1 MKQKIYEPKFGEM
14 SFRMAIN
21 RDIVA
26 DVFDKFNDYY
36 ADYIGLVEIVNRKN
50 AENVEETNG
59 LAFAE
64 QVLRSG
70 KSRMLIDNDD
80 IVEEIARYA
89 LPKMIEA
96 VGDISHNEAKTKANE
111 IFAYAAENDAIM
123 LLSTKIGDI
132 IMEGFTT
139 TRAEEKPKITLT
151 ME

>member
-26 DVFDKFNDYY
+26 DVFDKFSDYY
-36 ADYIGLVEIVNRKN
+36 ADYIGVCGSANKDDLKN
-50 AENVEETNG
+50 LEAADG
-59 LAFAE
+59 MAMAE
-64 QVLRSG
+64 QIVRGG
-70 KSRMLIDNDD
+70 KSQFIIARDD
-80 IVEEIARYA
+80 VEEEIARYA

-132 IMEGFTT
+132 IMEGFTS

>member
-1 MKQKIYEPKFGEM
+1 MKQKLYQPKFGEM

-26 DVFDKFNDYY
+26 DVFDKYSNYY
-36 ADYIGLVEIVNRKN
+36 ASYIGVFGMASKDDL
-50 AENVEETNG
+50 ENLEASDG
-59 LAFAE
+59 IAMAE
-64 QVLRSG
+64 QIVRGG
-70 KSRMLIDNDD
+70 KSQFIIARDD
-80 IVEEIARYA
+80 VEEEIARYA

-96 VGDISHNEAKTKANE
+96 AENISYNEAKIRANE
-111 IFAYAAENDAIM
+111 IFAYAAENDAVM
-123 LLSTKIGDI
+123 LLSTKIGDC

>member
-26 DVFDKFNDYY
+26 DVFDKYSNYY
-36 ADYIGLVEIVNRKN
+36 ASYIGVFAIANKDDL
-50 AENVEETNG
+50 ENLEASDG
-59 LAFAE
+59 LTMAE
-64 QVLRSG
+64 QIVRGG
-70 KSRMLIDNDD
+70 KSQFIIARDD
-80 IVEEIARYA
+80 VEEEIARYA

-96 VGDISHNEAKTKANE
+96 AENVSHNEANAKANE

-123 LLSTKIGDI
+123 LLSTKIGDC

>member
-26 DVFDKFNDYY
+26 DVFDKFSDYY
-36 ADYIGLVEIVNRKN
+36 ADYIGIVGIAKKN
-50 AENVEETNG
+50 NPDKLRVSDEMAMM
-59 LAFAE
+59 E
-64 QVLRSG
+64 QIVRGG
-70 KSRMLIDNDD
+70 KSQFLIVRDD
-80 IVEEIARYA
+80 VEEEIARYA
-89 LPKMIEA
+89 LPKMLEA

-111 IFAYAAENDAIM
+111 IFAYAAENNAIM
-123 LLSTKIGDI
+123 LLSTKIGDC
-132 IMEGFTT
+132 IMKGFTI